1 MDQLANQGIDED
13 SVYTGAWINWSRGR
27 IGGATITLTRQEGQ
41 ILTASLALFVTIAGT
56 SFFRLICFA
65 LHWALSSEAPQDGIY
80 HQMQAVLRNATTSA
94 NGLRNFFLLAW
105 AWRAHRGQVLSRL
118 APMIAF
124 AALIA
129 LAFSVSSIFVSRV
142 STSTGDDVLLKGSNC
157 RPYFVQPLSLNLT
170 SLSSSYWSQQGAS
183 SLNYAR
189 YCYNGNVLKQ
199 KCKTYIKDRLQY
211 SKRLNFSCPFS
222 NGMCLHNTSVL
233 QLDTGYLDSHTD
245 FGINAAPD
253 DRFAYRNVAT
263 CAPLRRDGYVRTQP
277 IPGNE
282 QNVESFYFFG
292 NMGRNDTDSPA
303 FSWKAWQEPV
313 LGQDLSF
320 NFSDYTVW

>member
-65 LHWALSSEAPQDGIY
+65 LHWVSSSEAPQDGIY
-80 HQMQAVLRNATTSA
+80 HQTQAVLRNATTSA
-94 NGLRNFFLLAW
+94 TGLRNFLLVAW
-105 AWRAHRGQVLSRL
+105 AWRTHRRQVLSRL
-118 APMIAF
+118 VPMIAI

-129 LAFSVSSIFVSRV
+129 SAFSIASIFVSRV

-157 RPYFVQPLSLNLT
+157 RPYFVQPLPLNLT
-170 SLSSSYWSQQGAS
+170 SLSSSYWSQQGAA

-199 KCKTYIKDRLQY
+199 NCKTYIKDRLQY
-211 SKRLNFSCPFS
+211 SKRLNVSCPFS
-222 NGMCLHNTSVL
+222 NGMCLHNASVI
-233 QLDTGYLDSHTD
+233 QLDTGYLDSHND

-253 DRFAYRNVAT
+253 DRFAYRSVAT
-263 CAPLRRDGYVRTQP
+263 CAPLKRDGYVRTQP

-282 QNVESFYFFG
+282 ENVESFYFFG
-292 NMGRNDTDSPA
+292 NMGRNDTDSQA